1 MVNEDSASS
10 PTKIRSIKTRRV
22 VPWLC
27 AAFLLGVSV
36 LAGQRASVDPC
47 SVMREDP
54 YSVGMVRFA
63 FKMALSGVT
72 YPWNEEQLFPN
83 SPDRLAIAQIG
94 DRVSVATLKIYDL
107 KELTHTK
114 TATAYVW
121 VVRMAFNSPEKISLA
136 SDKNP
141 KVTLSLLDY
150 LGEKETGNAALEN
163 LIQETKESLVPAA
176 K

>member
-1 MVNEDSASS
+1 
-10 PTKIRSIKTRRV
+10 
-22 VPWLC
+22 
-27 AAFLLGVSV
+27 
-36 LAGQRASVDPC
+36 
-47 SVMREDP
+47 
-54 YSVGMVRFA
+54 MVRFA

-121 VVRMAFNSPEKISLA
+121 VVRMAFNSPEKILLA